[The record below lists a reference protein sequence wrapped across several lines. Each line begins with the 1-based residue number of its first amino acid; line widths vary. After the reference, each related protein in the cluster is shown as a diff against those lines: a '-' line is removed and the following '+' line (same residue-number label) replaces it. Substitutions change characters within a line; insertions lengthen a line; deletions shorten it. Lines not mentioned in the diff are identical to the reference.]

1 MAWTSFREPSKKM
14 INITSKALPDAIVVG
29 GRAFLL
35 KTDYRVWIR
44 FTQDF
49 KAWKKMGYRGVIY
62 IKYLFENDI
71 PAFSEADD
79 YSGTLEFAFPQ
90 NVVPHYEHDNGED
103 VLFYDIDGDYIYAA
117 FMQAYHI
124 DLISTDMHWHKFLA
138 LMNGLPDSTRL
149 SAIMGYRA
157 YTGEKI
163 KNEAQ
168 MYRALKDAWM
178 PPYEE
183 TEEEKAA
190 DEEFEKYFGG

>member
-1 MAWTSFREPSKKM
+1 
-14 INITSKALPDAIVVG
+14 
-29 GRAFLL
+29 
-35 KTDYRVWIR
+35 
-44 FTQDF
+44 
-49 KAWKKMGYRGVIY
+49 MGYRGVID

-79 YSGTLEFAFPQ
+79 YSGILEFAFPQ

>member
-1 MAWTSFREPSKKM
+1 M

-49 KAWKKMGYRGVIY
+49 KAWKKMGYRGVID
-62 IKYLFENDI
+62 IEYLFENDI

-79 YSGTLEFAFPQ
+79 YSGILEFAFPQ

>member
-1 MAWTSFREPSKKM
+1 
-14 INITSKALPDAIVVG
+14 
-29 GRAFLL
+29 
-35 KTDYRVWIR
+35 
-44 FTQDF
+44 
-49 KAWKKMGYRGVIY
+49 MGYRGVID

-79 YSGTLEFAFPQ
+79 YSGILEFAFPQ

-163 KNEAQ
+163 KMRHRCTVHSKMPGCLHMRRQRKKKLQ
-168 MYRALKDAWM
+168 MKSLRNTSEDR
-178 PPYEE
+178 
-183 TEEEKAA
+183 
-190 DEEFEKYFGG
+190 